1 MKWIISLAVMS
12 VSLLGCAQ
20 TETYEERHARL
31 SSEVSRDFVSGAI
44 QPQTLGKFESECQRI
59 ARRQCTP
66 ADREKVSQELIRQ
79 AWVRTAPEREA
90 KAAEA
95 AKIKADLESGK
106 RKPQTWAEAS
116 MLYQAIPG
124 DGLAMRPS
132 ISGGDGKYYVMQ
144 AYITAKQGDSYIF
157 WWADSPMVSRGAY
170 GMQAMGAVFE
180 KPAHIDNGV
189 GFNMHVKVVG
199 RYIGN
204 QTIALVD
211 GASAVVPVFD
221 NAHIFRWSRH

>member
-1 MKWIISLAVMS
+1 MKWIISLAVMP
-12 VSLLGCAQ
+12 VALWGCAQ

-79 AWVRTAPEREA
+79 AWARTAPEREA

-132 ISGGDGKYYVMQ
+132 ISGGDGKYYVLQ

-157 WWADSPMVSRGAY
+157 WWADSPLVSRGTY
-170 GMQAMGAVFE
+170 GMPTMGAVFE
-180 KPAHIDNGV
+180 NPAYVDSGV
-189 GFNMHVKVVG
+189 GFNQHVKVVG
-199 RYIGN
+199 RYIRN
-204 QTIALVD
+204 QEIGLTD
-211 GASAVVPVFD
+211 GSAAVVPVFD
-221 NAHIFRWSRH
+221 KAYIFPWSRH